1 MHDVATPVLV
11 PVFALDCQVAP
22 PIDLGESP
30 VGRRRIIPILGG
42 QVRGAKLNGKVL
54 PGANDYQI
62 VRRDNVLELEAR
74 YIIETDDGAHIF
86 VNNNGIRV
94 ADADVLARQN
104 RGEMVDPAL
113 VYFRAVPRFETADAR
128 YQWMMKRL
136 FVCVGTRLPA
146 SVQISFFEVT

>member
-1 MHDVATPVLV
+1 MHDVATPVLI

-42 QVRGAKLNGKVL
+42 TVTGAKLNGKVL

-74 YIIETDDGAHIF
+74 YIIETGDGAQIF

-94 ADADVLARQN
+94 ADADVLAAQN
-104 RGEMVDPAL
+104 RGELVDPKL
-113 VYFRAVPRFETADAR
+113 VYFRAVPRFETADPR

>member
-1 MHDVATPVLV
+1 MYDIETPVLI

-22 PIDLGESP
+22 PIDLGECP

-42 QVRGAKLNGKVL
+42 TVTGAKLNGKVL

-74 YIIETDDGAHIF
+74 YIIETADGAQIF
-86 VNNNGIRV
+86 VINNGIRV
-94 ADADVLARQN
+94 AEADVLARQN
-104 RGEMVDPAL
+104 RGELVDPAL
-113 VYFRAVPRFETADAR
+113 VYFRTTPRFETADPR
-128 YQWMMKRL
+128 YHWLMTRL